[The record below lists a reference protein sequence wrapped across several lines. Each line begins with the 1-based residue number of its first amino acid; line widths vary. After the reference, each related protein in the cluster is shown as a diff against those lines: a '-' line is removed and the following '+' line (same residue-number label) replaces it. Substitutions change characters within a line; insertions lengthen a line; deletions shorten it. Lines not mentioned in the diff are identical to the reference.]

1 MNTTATRE
9 QSVAIRQEMLH
20 IRSRL
25 PYSMDTAR
33 EEAKQLGDWK
43 FYVTRFPWATFGA
56 AAAVGYLAAPRRR
69 AVRRVDHSGQE
80 GVDPAELEKL
90 MRQCRAI
97 LEETGRAR
105 PKRPSAMAFATTA
118 VTNVVL
124 RAATAFVGQQIGKVL
139 GVEAAEAAQP
149 QPRQQARPF

>member
-9 QSVAIRQEMLH
+9 QSAAIRQEMLH

-25 PYSMDTAR
+25 PYSMDKAR
-33 EEAKQLGDWK
+33 DDAKQLVDWR

-56 AAAVGYLAAPRRR
+56 VAAVGYLAAPRWRTKRR
-69 AVRRVDHSGQE
+69 SDGRSE
-80 GVDPAELEKL
+80 VDPAELERL

-124 RAATAFVGQQIGKVL
+124 RAATAFIGQQIGKVM
-139 GVEAAEAAQP
+139 GVEAAEATQSEA
-149 QPRQQARPF
+149 PRQTRSF